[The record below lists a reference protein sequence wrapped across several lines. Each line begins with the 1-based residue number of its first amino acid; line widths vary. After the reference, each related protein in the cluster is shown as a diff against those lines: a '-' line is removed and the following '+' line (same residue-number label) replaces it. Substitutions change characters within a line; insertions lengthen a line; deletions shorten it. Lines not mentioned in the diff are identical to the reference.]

1 MSEAPLKLAV
11 IIGSIREGR
20 SGHTVG
26 KWFTDEAV
34 QHGAF
39 DVDVVDIADA
49 PPPLVLGGEPP
60 AELAATSAKLA
71 AADAFVIVT
80 PEYNHSF
87 PASLKSLIDWHYT
100 EWRAKPV
107 GFVSYGGH
115 ACGLRAVEAL
125 RLVLAEMHAVT
136 VRDCVSFGM
145 YSGNGF
151 GDDGRPTEPE
161 GANGAAKVLL
171 DQVAWWATALKEAR
185 AKTPYEVQF

>member
-1 MSEAPLKLAV
+1 MSDAPLKLAIV
-11 IIGSIREGR
+11 IGSIRDGR

-26 KWFTDEAV
+26 NWFKDEAGK
-34 QHGAF
+34 HGAF
-39 DVDVVDIADA
+39 DVDVVDMRDA
-49 PPPLVLGGEPP
+49 PPPLILGNEPP
-60 AELAATSAKLA
+60 AELAATTEKLE

-80 PEYNHSF
+80 PEYNHSY
-87 PASLKSLIDWHYT
+87 PASIKSLIDWHYT
-100 EWRAKPV
+100 QWRAKPV

-151 GDDGRPTEPE
+151 GEDGQPSEPE

-171 DQVAWWATALKEAR
+171 DQIAWWATALKEAK
-185 AKTPYEVQF
+185 AKKPYEVQF

>member
-1 MSEAPLKLAV
+1 MSDAPLKLAI
-11 IIGSIREGR
+11 IIGSIRDGR

-26 KWFTDEAV
+26 SWFQDEAGK
-34 QHGAF
+34 HGAF
-39 DVDVVDIADA
+39 DVDVVDMRDA
-49 PPPLVLGGEPP
+49 PPPLILGNEPP
-60 AELAATSAKLA
+60 AELAATTEKLE

-80 PEYNHSF
+80 PEYNHSY
-87 PASLKSLIDWHYT
+87 PASIKSLIDWHYT
-100 EWRAKPV
+100 QWRAKPV

-151 GDDGRPTEPE
+151 GEDGQPSEPE

-171 DQVAWWATALKEAR
+171 DQVAWWAAALKEAK
-185 AKTPYEVQF
+185 AKSPYEVQF